1 MISRAVRAGFTLIE
15 LLIVVAIIAILAA
28 IAVPNF
34 LEAQTRSKV
43 SRTKADMRSVAV
55 AVEAYAADNNK
66 YPRPDFPTWQL
77 PHGKGSVSG
86 TAYEAAGMTTPIAY
100 ITSIPHDPF
109 GGGAPDPGD
118 NAYTNL
124 QYFYA
129 TKEFYEDTTAHAF
142 YTWKTS
148 YEGTDWSVAGN
159 WTPKW
164 NLQSR
169 GPDRIL
175 KKFTNEIDQPQ
186 RYAYDSTNGTISTG
200 NIVRVG
206 P

>member
-1 MISRAVRAGFTLIE
+1 MQHRAFTLIE

-55 AVEAYAADNNK
+55 SVEAYAVDNNK
-66 YPRPDFPTWQL
+66 YPAPDFPTWQL
-77 PHGKGSVSG
+77 PHGLGSA
-86 TAYEAAGMTTPIAY
+86 TTTYEYHANGLTTPIAY

-109 GGGAPDPGD
+109 GGRPEAGD
-118 NAYTNL
+118 AASTDLEY
-124 QYFYA
+124 YYA
-129 TKEFYEDTTAHAF
+129 TKEFYENTALHAL

-148 YEGTDWSVAGN
+148 YEGTGWDVAGN
-159 WTPKW
+159 WTAKW

-169 GPDRIL
+169 GPDRAL

-186 RYAYDSTNGTISTG
+186 KFAYDTTNGTISSG
-200 NIVRVG
+200 NIIRVG